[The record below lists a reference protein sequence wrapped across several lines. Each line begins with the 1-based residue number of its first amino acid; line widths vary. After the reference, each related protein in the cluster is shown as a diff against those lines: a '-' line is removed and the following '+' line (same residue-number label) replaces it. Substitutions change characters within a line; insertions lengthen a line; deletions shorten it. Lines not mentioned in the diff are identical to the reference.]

1 MFQKTADDTSHMNI
15 FRLAGNL
22 WNQTADSTD
31 HHIDPYTGTGG
42 FHQFLHDFLI
52 RKRIHLQSNVG
63 RFSCSGM
70 CNLFI
75 NHIQNFILQ
84 AFRSH
89 QQMIHMFDRL
99 SHGKSLEY
107 ISCFQ
112 SDIYIISHQRQIRI
126 KP

>member
-1 MFQKTADDTSHMNI
+1 MFQKTSDDTSYMNI
-15 FRLAGNL
+15 FRLAWNL
-22 WNQTADSTD
+22 WNQTADPTD
-31 HHIDPYTGTGG
+31 HHIDSYTGTGG

-52 RKRIHLQSNVG
+52 RKGIHLQSNVS
-63 RFSCSGM
+63 RFPCSGM

-75 NHIQNFILQ
+75 NHIQNLILQ